1 MWEKGN
7 LRIDIVSD
15 QIVHTTDAAF
25 EADVVKSE
33 QPVLLDFW
41 AEWCGPCKMIAPI
54 LDAIAAEYRDR
65 LRVVKLNIDENPKTP
80 PKYNIRGIPTLLL
93 FRNGTVAAQQV
104 GAVSKAQ
111 LTSFLEAHL
120 NTAQYVTK

>member
-1 MWEKGN
+1 VTAE
-7 LRIDIVSD
+7 
-15 QIVHTTDAAF
+15 IVHTSDSAF
-25 EADVVKSE
+25 EEDVVKSA

-41 AEWCGPCKMIAPI
+41 AEWCTPCKMIAPI
-54 LDAIAAEYRDR
+54 LETIATEFKDR

-93 FRNGTVAAQQV
+93 FRDGAVAAQQV

-111 LTSFLEAHL
+111 LTSFLETHL
-120 NTAQYVTK
+120 NGTTKISTTN